1 MARVPGFLQRS
12 PAIQWANT
20 RESRFIVKSD
30 LTVVE
35 LIAWMREWIANDVS
49 ITVSEVNPDQPFEE
63 FGLSSRS
70 ILELAGQLE
79 DLTGKSIN
87 AAVVYQ
93 NPTVNKLA
101 VFLLDDSDPAAETH
115 QKVRDRSTVEGADIA
130 IIGVATRFPGDA
142 NTPEQYWTLLHD
154 GVDAVTDRP
163 ADRYQEF
170 LEDKDVEAKVNV
182 APTRGGYIK
191 SEYIRY
197 FDPEFFSISPREAE
211 QVDPQQRMLLELTY
225 EVFEDAHL
233 PISEQRGHKV
243 GVFIGASNQDYA
255 RILESDYSAFHPYS
269 LTGLSPSILAN
280 RVSYTFDFRGPSISM
295 DTACSSSLV
304 AVHQAVQALRRG
316 ESSLA
321 VAGGINL
328 ILAPGTQLAFADL
341 ETVLSPDGYIKAF
354 SNDADG
360 ISRSDG
366 AGLVLL
372 KRLQDAEADG
382 DHIYAVI
389 KGSAVNQDGRSNGI
403 TAPNPDAQ
411 MEVLVDA
418 YHDANI
424 TPQDVDYVEAHGTG
438 TILGDPIEALA
449 LGKVL
454 GYGRDEEKPLLLGSC
469 KTNFGH
475 MESAAGAASLIK
487 LALAMEKGVIPPML
501 HFAGPNPYINFEGD
515 HLEPVTENREW
526 PRYSGKAVAGV
537 SGFGFGGTNAHIV
550 VEEYTGPAAPAAAVE
565 GDRSAADVA
574 ETAVDGAATVPAADT
589 VDADAADADADAA
602 TATATDAAADLPELS
617 DAERAQL
624 EAENAMFE
632 ELEEPRAYVL
642 PVSGT
647 LSTRARQTAKHVA
660 DWLEDNRDVD
670 LAAVAHT
677 LSTRSIG
684 RFRKEVVATDV
695 DSAIAGLQAIAEGT
709 ESPDVYSGH
718 HVALEGP
725 VWVYSGFGGQHR
737 KMGKRLYLADKFR
750 GDFGG
755 IFAASLD
762 NVAALIKEESG
773 KDIRQIMLTDALNWD
788 TETAQDGIFAIQV
801 ALTDTLTYF
810 GCQPAAVIGHS
821 MGEVAAAYAA
831 GGLSLDDAVRV
842 ICVRSRLLG
851 EGEATL
857 SEDEQGGMALVEYS
871 AEEISQLIAENPGTF
886 DTVEPAVYAAP
897 TQITVGGKKR
907 DVQAFV
913 DYATEHG
920 KFARMMRVNGAGH
933 TSMVA
938 PLIGE
943 LIGEIADIEPRPLH
957 CTLFSSI
964 DKDAVYQVGDTP
976 TDYKYFAKGMRHSV
990 WFTQAVSQACQA
1002 GHTCFMEVSA
1012 HPVAILSVAAATYAA
1027 NIPNAKLFYTLRR
1040 KEYEPNTLVRA
1051 IAQLAAA
1058 GHHANL
1064 RNLALT
1070 QEYADVPRTAFQRK
1084 YCWTSAR
1091 LSGANDSHLPGAND
1105 SHLPGAHVLLPT
1117 GQHVWKA
1124 QHKAVKQLEMLA
1136 QSASEYCYGD
1146 DGVVTSWQLEGE
1158 DVPDARYITIL
1169 NPQEGG
1175 AEIEIFTQLHGES
1188 RPLASATITVG
1199 DSTAV
1204 PAIVI
1209 EKQDSDEF
1217 GPEDFLAEHNTDN
1230 EFYDP
1235 TTGET
1240 VVERLTKIVA
1250 TNLAYNPED
1259 LTSELPLMELGLDS
1273 LMAIRIKNR
1282 IQYQFQIPEL
1292 DLMVVR
1298 SSTIGDVAEYI
1309 SNVRDAQSQGLSDEE
1324 ASKVSAQKLAEKKAD
1339 ENAAGGAKGKG
1350 NGAGADVPPR
1360 DASERLAFSTWA
1372 TVTGESAGDVMR
1384 PLPQIGDDTRA
1395 KLAERLAERTGS
1407 DIDPVLLQDVT
1418 NIEQLANIIRPFLEK
1433 EVEGLVRTLRDF
1445 PEDQHDKAL
1454 FLFHPAGGTTAQ
1466 YSALVADL
1474 PADMPVFGL
1483 ERVEGPLEERAAEY
1497 LPAIKEVQPEGPYTL
1512 GGWSLGGA
1520 LAYEVAKQLIA
1531 AGDDVAAILLI
1542 DTVRPSEPDPGTRE
1556 ELHARWERYAA
1567 FIKKTYGVDFQVPY
1581 DILDSQGEDGMMKLF
1596 AQMAATADLSNTGVS
1611 AAVLEHQRASFVDN
1625 RMLANLNMETWASV
1639 QVPVTLYRAERM
1651 HDGAIELEPRYAH
1664 IDPDGGWGT
1673 IVKDLTVV
1681 PLKGDHLSVI
1691 DEPEVGKIARDITER
1706 RESLGL

>member
-574 ETAVDGAATVPAADT
+574 ETAVDGAATVR
-589 VDADAADADADAA
+589 AADAVDADAA

-617 DAERAQL
+617 DAERAQR
-624 EAENAMFE
+624 EVENAMFE
-632 ELEEPRAYVL
+632 ELEEPRTYVL

-871 AEEISQLIAENPGTF
+871 AGVIAQIVADNPGTF

-897 TQITVGGKKR
+897 TQITIGGKKP

-920 KFARMMRVNGAGH
+920 KFARMLSVNGAGH

-943 LIGEIADIEPRPLH
+943 LIGEIADIEPRPLR

-976 TDYKYFAKGMRHSV
+976 TTYKYFAKGMRHSV
-990 WFTQAVSQACQA
+990 WFTQAVSQACEA

-1084 YCWTSAR
+1084 YCWTGAR
-1091 LSGANDSHLPGAND
+1091 LSGAND

-1124 QHKAVKQLEMLA
+1124 QHKAVKQLEVLA
-1136 QSASEYCYGD
+1136 QSAAEYCFGE
-1146 DGVVTSWQLEGE
+1146 DGVVTSWQLDGE
-1158 DVPDARYITIL
+1158 DVPESRYITIL
-1169 NPQEGG
+1169 DPQEGG
-1175 AEIEIFTQLHGES
+1175 ATVEIFTQLNGES
-1188 RPLASATITVG
+1188 RPLASAAVTVG
-1199 DSTAV
+1199 DPNAV
-1204 PAIVI
+1204 SVI
-1209 EKQDSDEF
+1209 DIAKPDADEF
-1217 GPEDFLAEHNTDN
+1217 GPEDPLAENNTDD

-1235 TTGET
+1235 ASGET
-1240 VVERLTKIVA
+1240 VVAHLTKIVA

-1282 IQYQFQIPEL
+1282 IQYEFQIPEL

-1339 ENAAGGAKGKG
+1339 ENAAAGNAG

-1384 PLPQIGDDTRA
+1384 PLPQIGDETRA

-1433 EVEGLVRTLRDF
+1433 EVDGLVRTLRDF
-1445 PEDQHDKAL
+1445 PEGQHSKAL

-1466 YSALVADL
+1466 YSALVDDL
-1474 PADMPVFGL
+1474 PADIPVFGL

-1497 LPAIKEVQPEGPYTL
+1497 VPAIKEVQPEGPYTL

-1531 AGDDVAAILLI
+1531 AGDEVSAILLI
-1542 DTVRPSEPDPGTRE
+1542 DTVQPSEPDPGTRE
-1556 ELHARWERYAA
+1556 ELHARWDRYAS
-1567 FIKKTYGVDFQVPY
+1567 FIQKTYGVNFQVPH
-1581 DILDSQGEDGMMKLF
+1581 DILDAQGENGMMKLF
-1596 AQMAATADLSNTGVS
+1596 AQMASTADLSNTGVS

-1625 RMLANLNMETWASV
+1625 RMLANLDMDTWASV

-1651 HDGAIELEPRYAH
+1651 HDGAIELEPRYAN
-1664 IDPDGGWGT
+1664 IDPDGGWGK

-1681 PLKGDHLSVI
+1681 RLKGDHLSVI
-1691 DEPEVGKIARDITER
+1691 DEPEVGKIARNITER

>member
-1 MARVPGFLQRS
+1 M
-12 PAIQWANT
+12 
-20 RESRFIVKSD
+20 KSD

-79 DLTGKSIN
+79 NLTGKSIN

-154 GVDAVTDRP
+154 GVNAVTDLP

-170 LEDKDVEAKVNV
+170 LEDKEVDARVKA
-182 APTRGGYIK
+182 APTRGGYIT

-424 TPQDVDYVEAHGTG
+424 APQDVDYVEAHGTG

-475 MESAAGAASLIK
+475 MESAAGSASLIK

-550 VEEYTGPAAPAAAVE
+550 VEEYTGPASPAAVE
-565 GDRSAADVA
+565 SDESA
-574 ETAVDGAATVPAADT
+574 
-589 VDADAADADADAA
+589 AADA
-602 TATATDAAADLPELS
+602 TDTDEPAAADLPALS

-632 ELEEPRAYVL
+632 ELEEPRTYVL

-647 LSTRARQTAKHVA
+647 LATRARQTAKHVA

-695 DSAIAGLQAIAEGT
+695 DSAIAGLLAIAEGT
-709 ESPDVYSGH
+709 ESSDVYSGH

-755 IFAASLD
+755 IFAASFD

-773 KDIRQIMLTDALNWD
+773 HDIREIMLTDALNWD

-871 AEEISQLIAENPGTF
+871 AEEIAQLVADNPGTF

-897 TQITVGGKKR
+897 TQITVGGKKP

-913 DYATEHG
+913 DYATENG
-920 KFARMMRVNGAGH
+920 KFARMLNVNGAGH

-943 LIGEIADIEPRPLH
+943 LIGEIADIEPLPLH

-964 DKDAVYQVGDTP
+964 DKEAVYQVGDTP
-976 TDYKYFAKGMRHSV
+976 TTYKYFAKGMRHSV

-1091 LSGANDSHLPGAND
+1091 LSGANDSHLPGA
-1105 SHLPGAHVLLPT
+1105 HVLLPT

-1136 QSASEYCYGD
+1136 QSAAEYCFGEE
-1146 DGVVTSWQLEGE
+1146 GVVTSWQLDGE
-1158 DVPDARYITIL
+1158 DVPDARYITML

-1175 AEIEIFTQLHGES
+1175 ATVEIFTQLHGES

-1199 DSTAV
+1199 DPNAV
-1204 PAIVI
+1204 SAIVI
-1209 EKQDSDEF
+1209 AKPDADEF
-1217 GPEDFLAEHNTDN
+1217 GPEDPLAENNTDN

-1282 IQYQFQIPEL
+1282 IQYEFQIPEL

-1309 SNVRDAQSQGLSDEE
+1309 SNVRDAQSQGLSGEE

-1339 ENAAGGAKGKG
+1339 ENAAGTPGD
-1350 NGAGADVPPR
+1350 GAGADVPPR

-1384 PLPQIGDDTRA
+1384 PLPPISDDTRV

-1407 DIDPVLLQDVT
+1407 DIGPVLLQDVK

-1445 PEDQHDKAL
+1445 PEEQQSKAL

-1466 YSALVADL
+1466 YSALVDDL
-1474 PADMPVFGL
+1474 PADIPVFGL

-1497 LPAIKEVQPEGPYTL
+1497 VPAIKEVQPEGPYTL

-1531 AGDDVAAILLI
+1531 AGDEVAAILLI
-1542 DTVRPSEPDPGTRE
+1542 DTVQASEPDPGTRE
-1556 ELHARWERYAA
+1556 ELHARWDRYAS
-1567 FIKKTYGVDFQVPY
+1567 FIQKTYGVNFQVPH
-1581 DILDSQGEDGMMKLF
+1581 DILDAQGEDGMMKLF

-1625 RMLANLNMETWASV
+1625 RMLANLDMETWASV

-1651 HDGAIELEPRYAH
+1651 HDGAIELEPRYAT
-1664 IDPDGGWGT
+1664 IDPDGGWGK

-1691 DEPEVGKIARDITER
+1691 DEPEVGKIARNITER

>member
-1 MARVPGFLQRS
+1 M
-12 PAIQWANT
+12 
-20 RESRFIVKSD
+20 KSD

-49 ITVSEVNPDQPFEE
+49 ITVSEVNPDKPFEE

-70 ILELAGQLE
+70 ILELTGQLE

-87 AAVVYQ
+87 AAVIYQ

-101 VFLLDDSDPAAETH
+101 VFLLDDSDPAAETFH
-115 QKVRDRSTVEGADIA
+115 KSRDRSTVEGADIA
-130 IIGVATRFPGDA
+130 IIGIATRFPGDA
-142 NTPEQYWTLLHD
+142 NTPEEYWTLLHD
-154 GVDAVTDRP
+154 GVDAVTDLP
-163 ADRYQEF
+163 DTRYQEF
-170 LEDKDVEAKVNV
+170 LEDKEVAAKLDA

-191 SEYIRY
+191 PEYIRY
-197 FDPEFFSISPREAE
+197 FDPEFFSIAPREAE

-243 GVFIGASNQDYA
+243 GVFVGASSQDYA

-269 LTGLSPSILAN
+269 LTGLSPAILSN
-280 RVSYTFDFRGPSISM
+280 RISYTFDFRGPSISM

-341 ETVLSPDGYIKAF
+341 ETVLSSDGYIKAF

-411 MEVLVDA
+411 MEVLADA
-418 YHDANI
+418 YQDANI
-424 TPQDVDYVEAHGTG
+424 APQDVDYVEAHGTG

-454 GYGRDEEKPLLLGSC
+454 GYGRDAEKPLLLGSC

-475 MESAAGAASLIK
+475 MESAAGSASLIK
-487 LALAMEKGVIPPML
+487 LALAMDKGVIPPML
-501 HFAGPNPYINFEGD
+501 HFAGPNPYIDFEGD
-515 HLEPVTENREW
+515 HLEPVTELREW

-537 SGFGFGGTNAHIV
+537 SGFGFGGTNAHVV
-550 VEEYTGPAAPAAAVE
+550 VEEYTGPAA
-565 GDRSAADVA
+565 GS
-574 ETAVDGAATVPAADT
+574 ADT
-589 VDADAADADADAA
+589 AGLADAADSAA
-602 TATATDAAADLPELS
+602 TPELS
-617 DAERAQL
+617 EEERTQL

-632 ELEEPRAYVL
+632 DVEEPATYVL
-642 PVSGT
+642 PISGT
-647 LSTRARQTAKHVA
+647 LSTRARQSAKHVA
-660 DWLEDNRDVD
+660 DWLEDNPDVD

-677 LSTRSIG
+677 LATRSIG
-684 RFRKEVVATDV
+684 RFRNEVIATDM
-695 DSAIAGLQAIAEGT
+695 DSARAGLLAVAEGT
-709 ESPDVYSGH
+709 ESPNVYSGH
-718 HVALEGP
+718 HTALEGP

-755 IFAASLD
+755 IFAASFD
-762 NVAALIKEESG
+762 NVAKLIQEESD
-773 KDIRQIMLTDALNWD
+773 KDIRQIMLDDALSWD

-851 EGEATL
+851 EGEANL
-857 SEDEQGGMALVEYS
+857 SAEEQGGMALVEYS
-871 AEEISQLIAENPGTF
+871 ADEIAQLVAENPGKF

-897 TQITVGGKKR
+897 TQITVGGRKI
-907 DVQAFV
+907 DVKAFV

-920 KFARMMRVNGAGH
+920 KFARMLPVNGAGH

-943 LIGEIADIEPRPLH
+943 LIGEIADIEPRPLR

-964 DKDAVYQVGDTP
+964 DKDAVYRAGDTP

-990 WFTQAVSQACQA
+990 WFTQAVTQACQA

-1027 NIPNAKLFYTLRR
+1027 KIPNAKLFYTLRR

-1051 IAQLAAA
+1051 IAQLAAD
-1058 GHHANL
+1058 GHPTNL

-1070 QEYADVPRTAFQRK
+1070 RDYADVPRTGFQRK
-1084 YCWTSAR
+1084 YCWTSSR
-1091 LSGANDSHLPGAND
+1091 LSGSND

-1117 GQHVWKA
+1117 GQHVWNVQK
-1124 QHKAVKQLEMLA
+1124 KAVKTPEMLA
-1136 QSASEYCYGD
+1136 LAAADYCYGQD
-1146 DGVVTSWQLEGE
+1146 AVVTAWEILGQDASDSAAGDGHYVTMLEEQGAATTAA
-1158 DVPDARYITIL
+1158 VTSDAAAQDADAAVKT
-1169 NPQEGG
+1169 
-1175 AEIEIFTQLHGES
+1175 ATVEIFAQQNNES
-1188 RPLASATITVG
+1188 VKLAVATITVG
-1199 DSTAV
+1199 DPSAE
-1204 PAIVI
+1204 PAIVA
-1209 EKQDSDEF
+1209 EQRSQDELDS
-1217 GPEDFLAEHNTDN
+1217 EDFLAENNTDN
-1230 EFYDP
+1230 DYYDP
-1235 TTGET
+1235 ITGET
-1240 VVERLTKIVA
+1240 ILERLTKIVA

-1282 IQYQFQIPEL
+1282 IQYEFQIPEL

-1309 SNVRDAQSQGLSDEE
+1309 TNVREAQVQGLSAEE
-1324 ASKVSAQKLAEKKAD
+1324 ASQVSAQKLAEKRSGTQTGAQTGAD
-1339 ENAAGGAKGKG
+1339 SADAAATAGANA
-1350 NGAGADVPPR
+1350 GAGAAHAADSAETNVPPR

-1372 TVTGESAGDVMR
+1372 TVTGESAGDVLH

-1407 DIDPVLLQDVT
+1407 DIDPTLLSDVK

-1445 PEDQHDKAL
+1445 PTEQHAKAL

-1466 YSALVADL
+1466 YSALVDDL
-1474 PADMPVFGL
+1474 PKDLPVFGL
-1483 ERVEGPLEERAAEY
+1483 ERVEGPLEERAAAY
-1497 LPAIKEVQPEGPYTL
+1497 LPAIKEIQPEGPYTL

-1531 AGDDVAAILLI
+1531 AGDEVASILLI
-1542 DTVRPSEPDPGTRE
+1542 DTVQASEPDPGTRE
-1556 ELHARWERYAA
+1556 ELHARWDRYGA
-1567 FIKKTYGVDFQVPY
+1567 FIKKTYGLDFQVPHEM
-1581 DILDSQGEDGMMKLF
+1581 LDAQGEEGMMKLF
-1596 AQMAATADLSNTGVS
+1596 AQMATNPNLARAGVS

-1625 RMLANLNMETWASV
+1625 RMLASIDMSKWASV

-1664 IDPDGGWGT
+1664 IDPDGGWGK

-1681 PLKGDHLSVI
+1681 HLKGDHLSVI
-1691 DEPEVGKIARDITER
+1691 DEPEVGKIARDIIKR
-1706 RESLGL
+1706 RTNLGL

>member
-115 QKVRDRSTVEGADIA
+115 QKVRDRSSVEGADIA

-154 GVDAVTDRP
+154 GVDAVTDLP
-163 ADRYQEF
+163 DDRYQEF
-170 LEDKDVEAKVNV
+170 LEDKDVEAKVNA

-225 EVFEDAHL
+225 EVFEDAHV

-354 SNDADG
+354 SNDAEG

-424 TPQDVDYVEAHGTG
+424 APQDVDYVEAHGTG

-454 GYGRDEEKPLLLGSC
+454 GYGRDDEKPLLLGSC

-475 MESAAGAASLIK
+475 MESAAGSASLIK
-487 LALAMEKGVIPPML
+487 LALAMDKGVIPPML
-501 HFAGPNPYINFEGD
+501 HFAGPNPYIDFEGD

-550 VEEYTGPAAPAAAVE
+550 VEEYTGPAAPAASAAADVE
-565 GDRSAADVA
+565 GDESTAAASTAADASVDASADASAAAGV
-574 ETAVDGAATVPAADT
+574 AADGT
-589 VDADAADADADAA
+589 AAQSDGADAAAA
-602 TATATDAAADLPELS
+602 ELPELS

-677 LSTRSIG
+677 LSTRSIS

-695 DSAIAGLQAIAEGT
+695 DSAIAGLLAIAEGT

-755 IFAASLD
+755 IFAASFD
-762 NVAALIKEESG
+762 NVAALIQEESG
-773 KDIRQIMLTDALNWD
+773 HDIREIMLTDALNWD

-871 AEEISQLIAENPGTF
+871 AEEISQLISENPGTF

-1091 LSGANDSHLPGAND
+1091 LSGANDSHLPGA
-1105 SHLPGAHVLLPT
+1105 HVLLPT

-1175 AEIEIFTQLHGES
+1175 AEVEIFTQLHGES
-1188 RPLASATITVG
+1188 RPLTSATITVG
-1199 DSTAV
+1199 DPNAV
-1204 PAIVI
+1204 SVI
-1209 EKQDSDEF
+1209 DIAKPDADEF
-1217 GPEDFLAEHNTDN
+1217 GPEDPLAENNTDD

-1235 TTGET
+1235 ASGET

-1282 IQYQFQIPEL
+1282 IQYEFQIPEL

-1445 PEDQHDKAL
+1445 PEGQQSKAL
-1454 FLFHPAGGTTAQ
+1454 FLFHPAGGTNAQ

-1542 DTVRPSEPDPGTRE
+1542 DTVRPSEPNPGTRE

-1664 IDPDGGWGT
+1664 IDPDGGWGA

>member
-1 MARVPGFLQRS
+1 M
-12 PAIQWANT
+12 
-20 RESRFIVKSD
+20 KSD

-115 QKVRDRSTVEGADIA
+115 QKVRDRSTVEGADVA

-154 GVDAVTDRP
+154 GVDAVTDLP
-163 ADRYQEF
+163 DDRYQEF
-170 LEDKDVEAKVNV
+170 LEDKDVEAKVKA

-225 EVFEDAHL
+225 EVFEDAHV

-354 SNDADG
+354 SNDAEG

-424 TPQDVDYVEAHGTG
+424 APQDVDYVEAHGTG

-454 GYGRDEEKPLLLGSC
+454 GYGRDDEKPLLLGSC

-475 MESAAGAASLIK
+475 MESAAGSASLIK
-487 LALAMEKGVIPPML
+487 LALAMDKGVIPPML
-501 HFAGPNPYINFEGD
+501 HFAGPNPYIDFEGD

-550 VEEYTGPAAPAAAVE
+550 VEEYTGPAAPAVSAAADAE
-565 GDRSAADVA
+565 GDESTAAASTAADASAAAGV
-574 ETAVDGAATVPAADT
+574 AADGT
-589 VDADAADADADAA
+589 AAQSDGADAAAA
-602 TATATDAAADLPELS
+602 ELPELS
-617 DAERAQL
+617 DTERAQL

-660 DWLEDNRDVD
+660 DWLEDNRGVD

-677 LSTRSIG
+677 LSTRSIS

-695 DSAIAGLQAIAEGT
+695 DSAIAGLLAIAEGT

-755 IFAASLD
+755 IFAASFD
-762 NVAALIKEESG
+762 NVAALIQEESG
-773 KDIRQIMLTDALNWD
+773 HDIREIMLTDALNWD

-831 GGLSLDDAVRV
+831 GGLSLNDAVRV

-871 AEEISQLIAENPGTF
+871 AEEISQLIAENPGAF

-1091 LSGANDSHLPGAND
+1091 LSGANDSHLPGA
-1105 SHLPGAHVLLPT
+1105 HVLLPT

-1199 DSTAV
+1199 DPTAV

-1282 IQYQFQIPEL
+1282 IQYEFQIPEL

-1384 PLPQIGDDTRA
+1384 PLPQIGDDTRV

>member
-1240 VVERLTKIVA
+1240 VVERLTRIVA

>member
-1 MARVPGFLQRS
+1 M
-12 PAIQWANT
+12 
-20 RESRFIVKSD
+20 KSD

-79 DLTGKSIN
+79 NLTGKSIN

-154 GVDAVTDRP
+154 GVDAVTDLP

-170 LEDKDVEAKVNV
+170 LEDKEVDARVTA
-182 APTRGGYIK
+182 APTRGGFIT

-424 TPQDVDYVEAHGTG
+424 VPQDVDYVEAHGTG

-475 MESAAGAASLIK
+475 MESAAGSASLIK

-550 VEEYTGPAAPAAAVE
+550 VEEYTGPASPAAVE
-565 GDRSAADVA
+565 SDESA
-574 ETAVDGAATVPAADT
+574 
-589 VDADAADADADAA
+589 AADATDTDAP
-602 TATATDAAADLPELS
+602 AAADLPALS

-632 ELEEPRAYVL
+632 ELEEPRTYVL

-647 LSTRARQTAKHVA
+647 LATRARQTAKHVA

-695 DSAIAGLQAIAEGT
+695 DSAIAGLLAIAEGT
-709 ESPDVYSGH
+709 ESSDVYSGH

-755 IFAASLD
+755 IFAASFD

-773 KDIRQIMLTDALNWD
+773 HDIREIMLTDALNWD

-831 GGLSLDDAVRV
+831 GGLSLNDAVRV

-871 AEEISQLIAENPGTF
+871 AEEIAQLVADNPGTF

-897 TQITVGGKKR
+897 TQITVGGKKP

-913 DYATEHG
+913 DYATENG
-920 KFARMMRVNGAGH
+920 KFARMLNVNGAGH

-943 LIGEIADIEPRPLH
+943 LIGEIADIEPLPLH

-964 DKDAVYQVGDTP
+964 DKEAVYQVGDTP
-976 TDYKYFAKGMRHSV
+976 TTYKYFAKGMRHSV

-1091 LSGANDSHLPGAND
+1091 LSGANDSHLPGA
-1105 SHLPGAHVLLPT
+1105 HVLLPT

-1136 QSASEYCYGD
+1136 QSAAEYCFGEE
-1146 DGVVTSWQLEGE
+1146 GVVTSWQLDGE
-1158 DVPDARYITIL
+1158 DVPDARYITML

-1175 AEIEIFTQLHGES
+1175 ATVEIFTQLHGES

-1199 DSTAV
+1199 DPNAV
-1204 PAIVI
+1204 SAIVI
-1209 EKQDSDEF
+1209 AKPDADEF
-1217 GPEDFLAEHNTDN
+1217 GPEDPLAENNTDN

-1282 IQYQFQIPEL
+1282 IQYEFQIPEL

-1309 SNVRDAQSQGLSDEE
+1309 SNVRDAQSQGLSGEE

-1339 ENAAGGAKGKG
+1339 ENAAGTPGD
-1350 NGAGADVPPR
+1350 GAGADVPPR

-1384 PLPQIGDDTRA
+1384 PLPPISDDTRV

-1407 DIDPVLLQDVT
+1407 DIDPVLLQDVK

-1445 PEDQHDKAL
+1445 PEGQQSKAL

-1466 YSALVADL
+1466 YSALVDDL
-1474 PADMPVFGL
+1474 PADIPVFGL

-1531 AGDDVAAILLI
+1531 AGDEVAAILLI
-1542 DTVRPSEPDPGTRE
+1542 DTVQPSEPDPGTRE
-1556 ELHARWERYAA
+1556 ELHARWDRYAS
-1567 FIKKTYGVDFQVPY
+1567 FIQKTYGVNFQVPH
-1581 DILDSQGEDGMMKLF
+1581 DILDAQGEDGMMKLF

-1625 RMLANLNMETWASV
+1625 RMLANLDMETWASV

-1651 HDGAIELEPRYAH
+1651 HDGAIELEPRYAT
-1664 IDPDGGWGT
+1664 IDPDGGWGK

-1691 DEPEVGKIARDITER
+1691 DEPEVGKIARNITER